1 MSKNLPRTLLEA
13 TRYFAD
19 PQVCIDFVAKL
30 RWPDG
35 PVCPSCEGTEHY
47 WLSSRG
53 LWKCKVRDCHRQF
66 SVKQGTIFEDSAIP
80 LDKWLCSIWLIANSK
95 NGVSSHELGRAVGI
109 NQKAAWFVLHR
120 IRLAMRTGTFQKL
133 DGEVEVDETYIG
145 GAAKNV
151 RKGDRARKL
160 TVRGGIADKKMVVGS
175 LQRTTEEQAS
185 QVVAEVM
192 LETKWNSPRGHVV
205 RNVEPGAA
213 VYTDAAIGYRALT
226 GDYKHQAVDHHIGE
240 YARGRVSTNGIENF
254 WALLKR
260 SLHGTYVAVD
270 EAHLWRYVDE
280 RVFAF
285 NLRDLTDL
293 ERFQTVL
300 RRIAGRRLTW
310 TELTA

>member
-1 MSKNLPRTLLEA
+1 MRSW
-13 TRYFAD
+13 
-19 PQVCIDFVAKL
+19 IMFVAAVAFAL
-30 RWPDG
+30 SLASGARAQ
-35 PVCPSCEGTEHY
+35 EGEPPPT
-47 WLSSRG
+47 
-53 LWKCKVRDCHRQF
+53 
-66 SVKQGTIFEDSAIP
+66 
-80 LDKWLCSIWLIANSK
+80 
-95 NGVSSHELGRAVGI
+95 
-109 NQKAAWFVLHR
+109 
-120 IRLAMRTGTFQKL
+120 
-133 DGEVEVDETYIG
+133 
-145 GAAKNV
+145 
-151 RKGDRARKL
+151 
-160 TVRGGIADKKMVVGS
+160 
-175 LQRTTEEQAS
+175 
-185 QVVAEVM
+185 
-192 LETKWNSPRGHVV
+192 SPRVT
-205 RNVEPGAA
+205 PW
-213 VYTDAAIGYRALT
+213 DAAIGYRALT